1 MQILLLENR
10 LFSTCVR
17 YIVTISRRWHD
28 EVKEIA
34 EKFIKILCVFE
45 FYIQYFHFNSR
56 NKKTEFIRSH
66 KNSC

>member
-10 LFSTCVR
+10 LCSTCVR
-17 YIVTISRRWHD
+17 QIVTLSRSWHD
-28 EVKEIA
+28 EVVEIA
-34 EKFIKILCVFE
+34 KTFIKILCVFE
-45 FYIQYFHFNSR
+45 FYNIFNLNSR